1 MITHLNYIED
11 KELRD
16 YIYDELNEIK
26 KEFSYIAVDDETW
39 NSNQSKIYA
48 YKMLPYKNDFMW
60 AGTVSQQLFYD
71 TKYLTSSPSVYD
83 VFNTTRDRFDIEKIL
98 NNWKE
103 DQRDNNAN
111 DNSEDILNKILNN
124 FGLKINSV
132 FQNRNNNKFFRI
144 NKHADIEEYINNGW
158 RVTGL
163 YEFIDIID
171 DMYDDD
177 PMFKYNV
184 EKQFEEFKNKEK
196 YKKTLSDEIKRV
208 IKSII
213 EINYSFIKIH
223 PDENKISI
231 HKSTKHKPLFIY
243 TNKETIEWFL
253 NFIKEDFIN
262 NDTDDII
269 EGWKNTSKKILYIN
283 KLKDYMKEIIKEN
296 YND

>member
-26 KEFSYIAVDDETW
+26 KEFSYIAVDDEFW
-39 NSNQSKIYA
+39 GSNQSKIYA
-48 YKMLPYKNDFMW
+48 YKNLPYKNDFMW

-111 DNSEDILNKILNN
+111 DNSEDMLKKILNN

-132 FQNRNNNKFFRI
+132 FQHRVNNKFFRI

-158 RVTGL
+158 RVTNL

-171 DMYDDD
+171 AMYDDD
-177 PMFKYNV
+177 YPIFKYNV

-196 YKKTLSDEIKRV
+196 NKESLSDETKRV
-208 IKSII
+208 IKSILETNYTFMKI
-213 EINYSFIKIH
+213 YPHENRIVLHMNTDCVPLIINT
-223 PDENKISI
+223 D
-231 HKSTKHKPLFIY
+231 
-243 TNKETIEWFL
+243 KETITWFIY
-253 NFIKEDFIN
+253 FIEN
-262 NDTDDII
+262 NTY
-269 EGWKNTSKKILYIN
+269 GTKILYIN
-283 KLKDYMKEIIKEN
+283 RLKTFWEEEQTRN
-296 YND
+296 

>member
-132 FQNRNNNKFFRI
+132 FQHRVNNKFFRI
-144 NKHADIEEYINNGW
+144 NKHADIEEYINTGW
-158 RVTGL
+158 RVTNL

-171 DMYDDD
+171 AMYDDD
-177 PMFKYNV
+177 CPIFKFNV
-184 EKQFEEFKNKEK
+184 EKQFEAFKNKEK
-196 YKKTLSDEIKRV
+196 ENQLSDETKEV
-208 IKSII
+208 IKSILNT
-213 EINYSFIKIH
+213 NYSFIKIH
-223 PDENKISI
+223 PYDNRIVL
-231 HKSTKHKPLFIY
+231 HCPTDCCPLIMN
-243 TNKETIEWFL
+243 TNKETIKWFL
-253 NFIKEDFIN
+253 NFIKN
-262 NDTDDII
+262 
-269 EGWKNTSKKILYIN
+269 NTSGTKILYISR
-283 KLKDYMKEIIKEN
+283 LKTFWEEEQTRN
-296 YND
+296 

>member
-26 KEFSYIAVDDETW
+26 KEFSYIAVDDEFW
-39 NSNQSKIYA
+39 GSNQSKIYA
-48 YKMLPYKNDFMW
+48 YKNLPYKNDFMW

-111 DNSEDILNKILNN
+111 DNSEDMLKKILNN

-132 FQNRNNNKFFRI
+132 FQHRVNNKFFRI

-158 RVTGL
+158 RVTNL

-171 DMYDDD
+171 AMYDDD
-177 PMFKYNV
+177 YPIFKFNV

-196 YKKTLSDEIKRV
+196 NKESLSDETKRV
-208 IKSII
+208 IKSILETNYTFMKI
-213 EINYSFIKIH
+213 YPHENRIVLHMNTDCVPLIINT
-223 PDENKISI
+223 D
-231 HKSTKHKPLFIY
+231 
-243 TNKETIEWFL
+243 KETITWFIY
-253 NFIKEDFIN
+253 FIEN
-262 NDTDDII
+262 NTY
-269 EGWKNTSKKILYIN
+269 GTKILYIN
-283 KLKDYMKEIIKEN
+283 RLKTFWEEEQTRN
-296 YND
+296 

>member
-111 DNSEDILNKILNN
+111 DNSEDMLKKILNN

-132 FQNRNNNKFFRI
+132 FQHKNNKKFFRI
-144 NKHADIEEYINNGW
+144 NKHADIEEYINTGW
-158 RVTGL
+158 RVTNL

-177 PMFKYNV
+177 CPIFKFNV
-184 EKQFEEFKNKEK
+184 EKQFEEFRNKEK
-196 YKKTLSDEIKRV
+196 EKTELSSETKRV
-208 IKSII
+208 IESILETNYTFMKI
-213 EINYSFIKIH
+213 YPHENRIVLHMNTDCVPLIINTTEK
-223 PDENKISI
+223 
-231 HKSTKHKPLFIY
+231 
-243 TNKETIEWFL
+243 TITWFL
-253 NFIKEDFIN
+253 NFIKN
-262 NDTDDII
+262 NTT
-269 EGWKNTSKKILYIN
+269 GNKILYIN
-283 KLKDYMKEIIKEN
+283 RLKTFWEEEQTRN
-296 YND
+296 

>member
-111 DNSEDILNKILNN
+111 DNSEDMLKKILNN

-132 FQNRNNNKFFRI
+132 FQHKNNKKFFRI
-144 NKHADIEEYINNGW
+144 NKHADIEEYINTGW
-158 RVTGL
+158 RVTNL

-177 PMFKYNV
+177 CPIFKFNV
-184 EKQFEEFKNKEK
+184 EKQFEEFRNKEK
-196 YKKTLSDEIKRV
+196 EKTELSSETKRV
-208 IKSII
+208 IESIL
-213 EINYSFIKIH
+213 ETNYVFMKIH
-223 PDENKISI
+223 PLENKISI
-231 HKSTKHKPLFIY
+231 HKDTSHKTLFID
-243 TNKETIEWFL
+243 NIDKITIEWFL
-253 NFIKEDFIN
+253 SFIKN
-262 NDTDDII
+262 
-269 EGWKNTSKKILYIN
+269 NTSGNKILYIN
-283 KLKDYMKEIIKEN
+283 RLKTFWEE
-296 YND
+296 YNHE